1 MADYMNDL
9 LPRQQARSLLS
20 HRLSAA
26 MTTAPTT
33 TSRDAASSARSLAGG
48 GVTSGG
54 VTGVNDNQL
63 SAISIG
69 GGSSRRTTAPINID
83 MQRRL
88 KAVQRERAN
97 FPVVSDTGLANEIIS
112 IVKENNRGLGRSVGS
127 IITEVKRLHRIPDR
141 TILHE
146 IDLAINRGSL
156 IYPLKGDDND
166 IVAIPGFIED
176 VYTYLS
182 SVDFQPVETLVSDL
196 CTYLPIIYPATLYT
210 FDDIVTRVRFLVK
223 LGYLTANS
231 VLEVKLGANI
241 NPSLI
246 GRRADSRQYSYRGR
260 GDDI

>member
-1 MADYMNDL
+1 MRLAQRDL
-9 LPRQQARSLLS
+9 WLAVG
-20 HRLSAA
+20 
-26 MTTAPTT
+26 
-33 TSRDAASSARSLAGG
+33 SLA
-48 GVTSGG
+48 VLMVST
-54 VTGVNDNQL
+54 T
-63 SAISIG
+63 ISYQQYLLVVVVVVVVVEGPIL
-69 GGSSRRTTAPINID
+69 INID

-231 VLEVKLGANI
+231 VLEVKLGAR
-241 NPSLI
+241 ST
-246 GRRADSRQYSYRGR
+246 
-260 GDDI
+260 